1 MTQSPLR
8 VSERIEE
15 LDVLRGFALL
25 GVFIVHFV
33 GSAFYEL
40 PLDEDQA
47 ELWSGQW
54 YHVAALFISDL
65 FFQNKANTLF
75 ATLFGM
81 GFWVMLERLSARQ
94 ADFTA
99 IYLRR
104 LAVLFVLGLLNWF
117 LIFPGDVLHEYA
129 LIGFALFAMRRVSA
143 KTMLLLGLT
152 LALLGQA
159 LAAHLLEG
167 LNLSFEGFDDIQVAA
182 FEQGEYLTWVAMMA
196 SSMFQRDFLFA
207 GLLGWGLYIFGRF
220 LLGAWV
226 MREGWIQR
234 LRDIPSTTKAAVWLL
249 AVGLATELGSLLI
262 FMEIIPGSEM
272 MDATLHMIGAPVT
285 AVGYALALIV
295 LFQTE
300 RWRSVVSWFAPVG
313 RMAMTCYVAHGL
325 VFTMIYMPFGL
336 DLLGVLGPAPSLLIA
351 LALYVALTLA
361 SHSWLRR
368 FRYGPLEYLWR
379 WATYGSAPTLRM
391 TATQAEKT

>member
-1 MTQSPLR
+1 MTPSPLQTP
-8 VSERIEE
+8 ERIEE

-40 PLDEDQA
+40 PLDEDQSD
-47 ELWSGQW
+47 LWSGQW
-54 YHVAALFISDL
+54 YHATALFISDL

-81 GFWVMLERLSARQ
+81 GFWVMLERLSARS
-94 ADFTA
+94 ADFNE

-104 LAVLFVLGLLNWF
+104 LAVLFLLGMLNWF

-129 LIGFALFAMRRVSA
+129 LIGFALFAFRRVSA

-152 LALLGQA
+152 LALFGRP
-159 LAAHLLEG
+159 LAAHLLDG
-167 LNLSFEGFDDIQVAA
+167 LDLSFEGFDDIQVAA
-182 FEQGEYLTWVAMMA
+182 FEQGEYLTWVGMMA
-196 SSMFQRDFLFA
+196 SSMFQRDFLYA

-234 LRDIPSTTKAAVWLL
+234 LRDIPGTPKAAVWLL

-285 AVGYALALIV
+285 AVGYALALIA

-313 RMAMTCYVAHGL
+313 RMALTCYVAHGL

-336 DLLGVLGPAPSLLIA
+336 DLLGVIAPALSLLIA
-351 LALYVALTLA
+351 LTLYVALTLA

-379 WATYGSAPTLRM
+379 WATYGSAPLFRVP
-391 TATQAEKT
+391 QV

>member
-295 LFQTE
+295 LFQSE
-300 RWRSVVSWFAPVG
+300 RWRSVVSWCAPVG
-313 RMAMTCYVAHGL
+313 LMAVTCYVALGL
-325 VFTMIYMPFGL
+325 VFSLSFLPFGL

>member
-1 MTQSPLR
+1 MTPSPLQTP
-8 VSERIEE
+8 ERIEE

-40 PLDEDQA
+40 PLDEDQSD
-47 ELWSGQW
+47 LWSGQW
-54 YHVAALFISDL
+54 YHAAALFFSDL

-104 LAVLFVLGLLNWF
+104 LAVLFVLGILNWF

-143 KTMLLLGLT
+143 KTMLLLGLA

-159 LAAHLLEG
+159 LAAHLLDG
-167 LNLSFEGFDDIQVAA
+167 LGLSFEGFDDIQVAA
-182 FEQGEYLTWVAMMA
+182 FEQGEYFTWVAMMA

-226 MREGWIQR
+226 MREGWVQR
-234 LRDIPSTTKAAVWLL
+234 LRHMPSTAKAATWFVL
-249 AVGLATELGSLLI
+249 VGLATELGSLLI
-262 FMEIIPGSEM
+262 FMEIIPGSEI

-285 AVGYALALIV
+285 AVGYALALIA
-295 LFQTE
+295 LFQTQ

-313 RMAMTCYVAHGL
+313 RMALTCYVAHGL

-336 DLLGVLGPAPSLLIA
+336 DLLGVIGPAPSLLIA
-351 LALYVALTLA
+351 LTLYVALTLA
-361 SHSWLRR
+361 SHSWLGR

-379 WATYGSAPTLRM
+379 WATYGSAPSFRISS
-391 TATQAEKT
+391 A